1 MEIAIVRRGDI
12 MNIDGVN
19 RFIAYL
25 AEGLTR
31 LSHKPVVVSRCRANT
46 ERKLEEW
53 FAEFHGLDIKVP
65 VITLRQTPCK
75 GDPWLNIAWDWY
87 TKGSKILKKE
97 GVDAAIVNDIIPLRL
112 RPKIAVNH
120 GIATLKMSRYYII
133 AAKWLYRSYDRVVC
147 VSNKLRE
154 EVRRTL
160 GVDCVVVPLP
170 LKLENYKPAPLDER
184 ENVIVHIGTSPVKNP
199 HISIEAVRIL
209 RKRGLPVRLVIVGP
223 PANLPIDDFVG
234 VRFSLSEKK
243 TVELLCRAK
252 ALILPSAYEA
262 FPYATLEAMAC
273 GTPPVVSSAVPE
285 EAVADGFNGVRV
297 GNYDARDYAD
307 ALERLLRDEELL
319 GRLSENGRKFVRQ
332 FDHIRVASTYVEL
345 IRQLHER

>member
-1 MEIAIVRRGDI
+1 
-12 MNIDGVN
+12 
-19 RFIAYL
+19 
-25 AEGLTR
+25 
-31 LSHKPVVVSRCRANT
+31 
-46 ERKLEEW
+46 
-53 FAEFHGLDIKVP
+53 
-65 VITLRQTPCK
+65 VITLRRTVCK
-75 GDPWLNIAWDWY
+75 GDPWLKIAWDWW
-87 TKGSKILKKE
+87 TKGSEVLRQE
-97 GVDAAIVNDIIPLRL
+97 GVDAVIVNGVVPLKL

-147 VSNKLRE
+147 VGNKLRE

-223 PANLPIDDFVG
+223 PANLPIGDFVD
-234 VRFSLSEKK
+234 VKFSLSEKEK
-243 TVELLCRAK
+243 IKLLCRAK
-252 ALILPSAYEA
+252 ALLLPSAYET
-262 FPYATLEAMAC
+262 FSYATLEAIAC
-273 GTPPVVSSAVPE
+273 GTPPVVSSTVPE
-285 EAVADGFNGVRV
+285 EVVADGFNGVRV

-307 ALERLLRDEELL
+307 ALERLLRDEELW
-319 GRLSENGRKFVRQ
+319 GRLSENGRKFVR
-332 FDHIRVASTYVEL
+332 
-345 IRQLHER
+345 